1 MVQQQTT
8 QNTQMKVVALAMK
21 ILGTKNEAELK
32 TALSKMSEVGRT
44 KFIQQCSNII
54 QTGDQSPESLQQAQQ
69 LAQMALEEGPEQ
81 DYAQM
86 ARHGASLRRY
96 YFGGRVK
103 TYDGNYMDLKK
114 PLNKDQVEGR
124 ESIGVYKGQWMYLN
138 GDKVAVPRGKAKD
151 KGYDGTAHINRA
163 YHGMLLPKPYKY
175 GGGGF
180 FNKVGDF
187 FSNVGGEILSG
198 VKQVPKLLK
207 KGVDAIGNGIGK
219 GMEWIQK
226 GSNDLNEKYG
236 MDIGGAINTLTNGL
250 ANTFDKP
257 AFNTVGTLFDTL
269 LTNTPPSQSTE
280 AEEKKEKMDTEQ
292 GDGAA
297 GATNGTPATSGA
309 TSEVISIE
317 DMDKQKILNAL
328 SALNLDI
335 SDPEAL
341 YKLIRKRSES
351 ITQ

>member
-8 QNTQMKVVALAMK
+8 QNTQMKVVALAMQ
-21 ILGTKNEAELK
+21 ILGTKNETELK

-54 QTGDQSPESLQQAQQ
+54 QTGDQSPESLKQAQQ

-103 TYDGNYMDLKK
+103 TYDGNYMDLRK

-138 GDKVAVPRGKAKD
+138 GDKIAIPKPGSKAKS
-151 KGYDGTAHINRA
+151 YDGTTHVNRA
-163 YHGMLLPKPYKY
+163 YHGMLLPKPQKY
-175 GGGGF
+175 WGGGF
-180 FNKVGDF
+180 FNKVSDF
-187 FSNVGGEILSG
+187 VSNLGGEILSG
-198 VKQVPKLLK
+198 VKQVPQLLK
-207 KGVDAIGNGIGK
+207 KGVETVGNGVGRGI
-219 GMEWIQK
+219 EWMQK

-236 MDIGGAINTLTNGL
+236 MDIGGAISTLTNGL

-269 LTNTPPSQSTE
+269 LTNTPPPQNTE
-280 AEEKKEKMDTEQ
+280 AEEAKEKTDTEQ
-292 GDGAA
+292 GEGAA
-297 GATNGTPATSGA
+297 GANNGTPATGGA
-309 TSEVISIE
+309 TSEVTSIE
-317 DMDKQKILNAL
+317 DADKQRILDAIK
-328 SALNLDI
+328 ALNFDI

-341 YKLIRKRSES
+341 YKLIRKRSEN

>member
-21 ILGTKNEAELK
+21 ILGTKNETELK

-54 QTGDQSPESLQQAQQ
+54 QTGDQSPESLKQAQQ

-86 ARHGASLRRY
+86 ARHGASHHRY

-114 PLNKDQVEGR
+114 PLNKDQIDGR

-138 GDKVAVPRGKAKD
+138 GDKTAVPKPHSKAKS
-151 KGYDGTAHINRA
+151 YDGTAHINRA
-163 YHGMLLPKPYKY
+163 YHGMLFPKPQRYSI
-175 GGGGF
+175 GGF
-180 FNKVGDF
+180 FNK
-187 FSNVGGEILSG
+187 
-198 VKQVPKLLK
+198 
-207 KGVDAIGNGIGK
+207 IGNGIGR
-219 GMEWIQK
+219 GIEWMQK

-236 MDIGGAINTLTNGL
+236 MDIPGALSTLTNGL
-250 ANTFDKP
+250 ANIYDKP

-269 LTNTPPSQSTE
+269 LTNTPPPQSTA
-280 AEEKKEKMDTEQ
+280 AEKEEDKSDVES
-292 GDGAA
+292 GNGAA
-297 GATNGTPATSGA
+297 GANNGTPATT
-309 TSEVISIE
+309 TSTSLTKEK
-317 DMDKQKILNAL
+317 MDKIIEGLKRAGIPITDPNIFYNVVQ
-328 SALNLDI
+328 NL
-335 SDPEAL
+335 
-341 YKLIRKRSES
+341 
-351 ITQ
+351 TQ

>member
-21 ILGTKNEAELK
+21 ILGTKNETELK

-54 QTGDQSPESLQQAQQ
+54 QTGDQSPESLKQAQQ

-124 ESIGVYKGQWMYLN
+124 EAIGVYKGKWMYLN
-138 GDKVAVPRGKAKD
+138 SDKIAIPKPGSKAKS
-151 KGYDGTAHINRA
+151 YDGTAHVNRA
-163 YHGMLLPKPYKY
+163 YHGMLLPKPQRYSI
-175 GGGGF
+175 GGF
-180 FNKVGDF
+180 FNK
-187 FSNVGGEILSG
+187 
-198 VKQVPKLLK
+198 
-207 KGVDAIGNGIGK
+207 IGNGIGK
-219 GMEWIQK
+219 GIEWMQK

-236 MDIGGAINTLTNGL
+236 INLGKFFEDLQPLDNIYDTQSFGL
-250 ANTFDKP
+250 LSTAAN
-257 AFNTVGTLFDTL
+257 ALF
-269 LTNTPPSQSTE
+269 TNTPPPSTTPDPQATDAQKKAEKE
-280 AEEKKEKMDTEQ
+280 AVE
-292 GDGAA
+292 DGS
-297 GATNGTPATSGA
+297 NGSPATT
-309 TSEVISIE
+309 TSTSISLTKE
-317 DMDKQKILNAL
+317 EMDKIIEGLRQAGIP
-328 SALNLDI
+328 I
-335 SDPEAL
+335 SDPSTFYTAIQKSL
-341 YKLIRKRSES
+341 
-351 ITQ
+351 TQ